1 MLRITLDSRAAQQQL
16 RGLQSQLDFA
26 VALAL
31 TRTAKATQK
40 ELRAEMARSFDRPT
54 RYAVNSLY
62 IQSATKSNLEAR
74 IFFKD
79 DWSVGSQGTPA
90 TYFLTPEIKGG
101 PRFHK
106 SSELQ
111 LIRAGLLGA
120 SQYATPGRDQPLN
133 ASGNITGGQWK
144 QILSGMGVARR
155 APGYE
160 ANITRKSKKRNP
172 KRGSVFPLGKPGR
185 VRGIASRVH
194 GQRLKVRLWFV
205 DRAQYQKRFDFYGV
219 GRKVT
224 EDHLQTEFSKALAE
238 AIRTRR

>member
-1 MLRITLDSRAAQQQL
+1 MLRITFENREAHRQIKNLE
-16 RGLQSQLDFA
+16 SQLDFA

-31 TRTAKATQK
+31 TRTAQRAQK
-40 ELRAEMARSFDRPT
+40 ELRAEMAWVFDKPT
-54 RYAVNSLY
+54 RYAMSSLY
-62 IQSATKSNLEAR
+62 IQPATKNNLEAR

-79 DWSVGSQGTPA
+79 EWSVGSQGTPA

-101 PRFHK
+101 LRFHK

-160 ANITRKSKKRNP
+160 ANITRKSKKRHP

-185 VRGIASRVH
+185 VRGIGSRVK
-194 GQRLKVRLWFV
+194 GQRLKIRLWFV
-205 DRAQYQKRFDFYGV
+205 DRARYQKRFDFYGV
-219 GRKVT
+219 GRKVA
-224 EDHLQTEFSKALAE
+224 EDHLQTEFSKAITE

>member
-1 MLRITLDSRAAQQQL
+1 MLRITFDSREAERQL
-16 RGLQSQLDFA
+16 RNLGSQVDFA

-31 TRTAKATQK
+31 TRTAKLAQK
-40 ELRAEMARSFDRPT
+40 ELRAEMARVFDKPT
-54 RYAVNSLY
+54 RYALNSLY
-62 IQSATKSNLEAR
+62 IQPATKSNLEAR

-101 PRFHK
+101 TRFHK

-144 QILSGMGVARR
+144 QILSGMGIARR

-172 KRGSVFPLGKPGR
+172 KRGSVFPIGKPGR
-185 VRGIASRVH
+185 VRGIGSRVR
-194 GQRLKVRLWFV
+194 GQRMKIRLWFV
-205 DRAQYQKRFDFYGV
+205 DRAQYKKRFDFYGV
-219 GRKVT
+219 GERVVK
-224 EDHLQTEFSKALAE
+224 ENLQGEFSKAIIE
-238 AIRTRR
+238 AIRSRR

>member
-1 MLRITLDSRAAQQQL
+1 MLRITFDNREAQRQIINL
-16 RGLQSQLDFA
+16 KSQLDFA

-31 TRTAKATQK
+31 TRTTQRAQK
-40 ELRAEMARSFDRPT
+40 ELRAEMARVFDKPT
-54 RYAVNSLY
+54 RYAMNSLY
-62 IQSATKSNLEAR
+62 IQPATKNKLEAR

-79 DWSVGSQGTPA
+79 EWSVGSQGTPA

-101 PRFHK
+101 RRFHK

-144 QILSGMGVARR
+144 QILSGMGAARR

-160 ANITRKSKKRNP
+160 ANITRKSKKRHPN
-172 KRGSVFPLGKPGR
+172 RGSVFPLGKPGR
-185 VRGIASRVH
+185 VRGIGSRVK

-205 DRAQYQKRFDFYGV
+205 DQSRYQKRFDFYGV
-219 GRKVT
+219 GRKVA
-224 EDHLQTEFSKALAE
+224 EDHLQTEFSKAIAQ

>member
-1 MLRITLDSRAAQQQL
+1 MLRITFENREAQRQIRNL
-16 RGLQSQLDFA
+16 ESQLDFA

-31 TRTAKATQK
+31 TRTAKLAQK
-40 ELRAEMARSFDRPT
+40 ELRAEMGRAFNKPT
-54 RYAVNSLY
+54 RYALNSLY
-62 IQSATKSNLEAR
+62 IQPATKNNLEAR

-79 DWSVGSQGTPA
+79 DWSVGSYGTPA

-101 PRFHK
+101 TRLHK

-111 LIRAGLLGA
+111 LIRSGLLGA
-120 SQYATPGRDQPLN
+120 SQFAVPGRDQELN

-160 ANITRKSKKRNP
+160 ANITRKSKKRHP

-185 VRGIASRVH
+185 VRGIGSRVK

-205 DRAQYQKRFDFYGV
+205 DQAQYQKRFDFYGV

-224 EDHLQTEFSKALAE
+224 ENHLQTEFSKAIDQ